1 MLSVHIKGG
10 HFKHQQQE
18 TGELLPQTDD
28 TALQHNLPQVFK
40 EKQTRRLGFHVNR
53 AINQAY
59 GSILSKGCFSPPT
72 PSPAPQVVDTPR
84 GLWHPRGYT
93 LKHRSRLEHK
103 IYHTYVFWDKTVL
116 VMFQVLHVSIGVF
129 LEANFPP
136 CVFLAK
142 CIYEKSRTQKHPTPN
157 QWCRTTKTTSS
168 LYPIVRTPAI
178 RSV

>member
-1 MLSVHIKGG
+1 MLGVHIKGG

-40 EKQTRRLGFHVNR
+40 EKQTCRLGFHVNW

-59 GSILSKGCFSPPT
+59 GSILSKGCFSPPPL

-84 GLWHPRGYT
+84 GLLHPLGYT

-103 IYHTYVFWDKTVL
+103 SYHTYVFWDKTVL

-129 LEANFPP
+129 L
-136 CVFLAK
+136 
-142 CIYEKSRTQKHPTPN
+142 
-157 QWCRTTKTTSS
+157 
-168 LYPIVRTPAI
+168 
-178 RSV
+178 